1 MSYVLRFFD
10 WCQALILK
18 DQASATIILILALI
32 VLWRGLRAYAGYIVR
47 CDAPPAP
54 KPARDHTPNLIEAIR
69 RLDERLTN
77 TEQVIAGSTS
87 RVNGLPDPSNMRP
100 GTILV
105 WNGRSWV
112 GQLLPRPADP
122 PANNRQPAKPTRV
135 RGKKAAAAPAQA
147 DRPQTAWDRI
157 QEDEDGG

>member
-10 WCQALILK
+10 WYQALILK

-47 CDAPPAP
+47 CDAAP
-54 KPARDHTPNLIEAIR
+54 KPARI
-69 RLDERLTN
+69 
-77 TEQVIAGSTS
+77 VSSTS

-122 PANNRQPAKPTRV
+122 PANNRQPAKPTRT

-147 DRPQTAWDRI
+147 DRPPTAWDRI